1 MSNRT
6 VQENLDLLIQA
17 KQDIKD
23 AINSRGGT
31 IDVSTPFSE
40 YSVQIDELPTG
51 GGRNWSQI
59 GYEDEPGY
67 IDEGFEYA
75 KYIIGHL
82 DEYPGVS
89 EHSLNFR
96 GDTSLVYLP
105 SCEMLGVDKNNISVL
120 NFNGCDNLQYIADEY
135 LHTEKVQFSSDTFNC
150 MSLKKLPIFDISGG
164 FNNESGN
171 IGGPD
176 YTLFRRGSNKPIQ
189 PVLEIIDPSNNTE
202 NWYGRTGGFY
212 RLFSGCASLKIIPV
226 MDVKNSIK
234 ATSTTYKY
242 TLSQMF
248 ENCISLKNVSIINS
262 SHITNMSNM
271 FYYCTSLTNV
281 SQLDTQNVT
290 NMSSMFSY
298 CTSLTTVPEL
308 NTQNVT
314 NMYNMF
320 YYCSKLTTIEGL
332 DFKCISSL
340 TNSRLTSYNNTSIRK
355 MYIKNIGYSD
365 CSTYDFSYISNW
377 GVNTTSIPDAS
388 LSIYKSLVEDT
399 STRPSGSTTV
409 NIQLHSTVL
418 NNLDNTTKAAICI
431 KGYTLNGISY

>member
-1 MSNRT
+1 M
-6 VQENLDLLIQA
+6 
-17 KQDIKD
+17 
-23 AINSRGGT
+23 
-31 IDVSTPFSE
+31 FS
-40 YSVQIDELPTG
+40 
-51 GGRNWSQI
+51 
-59 GYEDEPGY
+59 
-67 IDEGFEYA
+67 
-75 KYIIGHL
+75 
-82 DEYPGVS
+82 
-89 EHSLNFR
+89 
-96 GDTSLVYLP
+96 
-105 SCEMLGVDKNNISVL
+105 
-120 NFNGCDNLQYIADEY
+120 
-135 LHTEKVQFSSDTFNC
+135 
-150 MSLKKLPIFDISGG
+150 
-164 FNNESGN
+164 
-171 IGGPD
+171 
-176 YTLFRRGSNKPIQ
+176 
-189 PVLEIIDPSNNTE
+189 
-202 NWYGRTGGFY
+202 
-212 RLFSGCASLKIIPV
+212 
-226 MDVKNSIK
+226 
-234 ATSTTYKY
+234 
-242 TLSQMF
+242 
-248 ENCISLKNVSIINS
+248 
-262 SHITNMSNM
+262 
-271 FYYCTSLTNV
+271 YCTSLTTAPELN
-281 SQLDTQNVT
+281 TQNAT
-290 NMSSMFSY
+290 NMSSMFSN